1 MSLRPAILAIVSV
14 ALFTWH
20 CSAPP
25 APPAPNQ
32 VPTAEAGEDQQVALE
47 QEVTLDG
54 TLSAD
59 PDGGSLSFA
68 WRNAVENP
76 VPIVFPETQPSF
88 TFVPTVAGT
97 YLFILTVSDGAL
109 ISDPDTVRISVASI
123 DNQPP
128 TADAGPDI
136 IVGANAPVP
145 LSALGSGDPDG
156 NALTYRWS
164 VVTAPAEVQLADST
178 ALQTT
183 FIPTASGEYRF
194 RLEVSDGE
202 LLASDEVA
210 VLVRTSGNQVPTA
223 DAGPDQQVAVGDLVT
238 LDGTLS
244 ADPDAAEGDMLL
256 YTWTVG
262 SAPGGTIELSDP
274 AAAQPT
280 FIAPEAGDYIFGLEV
295 SDGDLTSLLDVVT
308 IRVLDRIFN
317 EQSGMIEIPAG
328 SFIMGSDQGAPDEAP
343 PHAVELDLYWIDKFE
358 TTAAQYQACVA
369 AGVCSAAGLS
379 AGCNAERDDRQD
391 HPINC
396 LTFDQATTYC
406 LWQGKRLPTE
416 AEWERAARGD
426 DGRTYPW
433 GEDFPSTQLLNYND
447 NVGATTPVDAY
458 PLGASFYGLYGMGGN
473 VQEWTG
479 DFYAADYYA
488 QSPAQN
494 PQGPDS
500 GTLRVGRGASWKLGV
515 PLDVLTTTV
524 RTAFVPGTSD
534 NSVGLRCASTRPPS
548 P

>member
-1 MSLRPAILAIVSV
+1 MSLRSATLANLSV
-14 ALFTWH
+14 ILFTWH

-32 VPTAEAGEDQQVALE
+32 TPTADAGEDQQVALE

-68 WRNAVENP
+68 WRNADENS
-76 VPIVFPETQPSF
+76 VAVIFPETQPSF
-88 TFVPTVAGT
+88 SFVPTVAGT
-97 YLFILTVSDGAL
+97 YIFILTVSDGAMV
-109 ISDPDTVRISVASI
+109 SEPDTVRISVVSI
-123 DNQPP
+123 DNQAP
-128 TADAGPDI
+128 TANAGPDI
-136 IVGANAPVP
+136 IVSANTPVA
-145 LSALGSGDPDG
+145 LSALGSSDPDG
-156 NALTYRWS
+156 NALTYRWT
-164 VVTAPAEVQLADST
+164 VIAAPAELQLVDST

-202 LLASDEVA
+202 LLANDEVA
-210 VLVRTSGNQVPTA
+210 VLVRASGNQVPTA

-244 ADPDAAEGDMLL
+244 TDPDAAEGDMLI
-256 YTWTVG
+256 YIWTVG
-262 SAPGGTIELSDP
+262 SAPGGTVELSDP
-274 AAAQPT
+274 DAAQPT

-295 SDGDLTSLLDVVT
+295 SDGDLTSLLDVITV
-308 IRVLDRIFN
+308 RVLDRIFN
-317 EQSGMIEIPAG
+317 EQNGMIEIPAG

-343 PHAVELDLYWIDKFE
+343 PHPIELDLYWIDKLE
-358 TTAAQYQACVA
+358 TTTVQYEACVA
-369 AGVCSAAGLS
+369 AGVCSATGLS
-379 AGCNAERDDRQD
+379 AGCNTERDDRHD
-391 HPINC
+391 HPVNC
-396 LTFDQATTYC
+396 VTFEQATTYC
-406 LWQGKRLPTE
+406 LWQSKRLPTE

-433 GEDFPSTQLLNYND
+433 GEDFPSTRLLNYND
-447 NVGATTPVDAY
+447 NVGSTTPVGAY
-458 PLGASFYGLYGMGGN
+458 PLGNSFYGLHGMGGN
-473 VQEWTG
+473 VQEWTS
-479 DFYAADYYA
+479 DFYAADYYS

-494 PQGPDS
+494 PRGPDS
-500 GTLRVGRGASWKLGV
+500 GSLRVGRGGSWKLGV

-524 RTAFVPGTSD
+524 RTAFVPSTSD
-534 NSVGLRCASTRPPS
+534 NSVGFRCASTLAPS